1 MEIEIK
7 VKSSQFSKETGHSGQ
22 EFSCFGKLEQRN
34 EKYYIRYH
42 EPENPDETPADVTLK
57 VDGETVTLMRSGE
70 AHSHFVF
77 SKGQRDVS
85 KYITPY
91 GSFIMSIMPKT
102 VKILKSESGGEINL
116 GYSLCINNDTE
127 TENNFC
133 ITYNF
138 K

>member
-1 MEIEIK
+1 
-7 VKSSQFSKETGHSGQ
+7 
-22 EFSCFGKLEQRN
+22 
-34 EKYYIRYH
+34 
-42 EPENPDETPADVTLK
+42 
-57 VDGETVTLMRSGE
+57 
-70 AHSHFVF
+70 
-77 SKGQRDVS
+77 
-85 KYITPY
+85 
-91 GSFIMSIMPKT
+91 MSIMPKT